1 MQIVQK
7 FIQQKE
13 VFENIR
19 RSVMDPNFPWFYS
32 GTTASLYDKSDYLFY
47 HWLYQDGHQ
56 ISDHFNSVLVPLLGR
71 LNLNSLLRC
80 KVNLYTKK
88 TKHIKTAFHTD
99 SPEPHKVALFSINTN
114 NGHTLFKNKDTAP
127 SVENNMVLF
136 DGQTEHCSVAQT
148 DEHVR
153 INININYR

>member
-88 TKHIKTAFHTD
+88 TKTY
-99 SPEPHKVALFSINTN
+99 
-114 NGHTLFKNKDTAP
+114 KNCI
-127 SVENNMVLF
+127 S
-136 DGQTEHCSVAQT
+136 
-148 DEHVR
+148 
-153 INININYR
+153 YRLTRTT